1 MNHNYTLKKNQ
12 EIEKIVKLHQSVG
25 NKYYAIYYKTSNET
39 KVAISVSKKLGTAV
53 FRNYQKRVMREILR
67 MNFDLLKNKEILIVV
82 KVNSVALSFEQR
94 NKEIT
99 KLLELINRKVNI

>member
-1 MNHNYTLKKNQ
+1 MNHSYTLKRNQ
-12 EIEKIVKLHQSVG
+12 EIENIVKLHQSVG

-67 MNFDLLKNKEILIVV
+67 MNFELLKDKELLIVV
-82 KVNSVALSFEQR
+82 KVNSVALSYDMKT
-94 NKEIT
+94 KEIV
-99 KLLELINRKVNI
+99 KLLQFINKKENI